1 MTLGY
6 LLGGGVGAVPHG
18 SELYDAFPGVRSTY
32 EEVSD
37 LTGIPVERMLSGD
50 LPEELRERRT
60 VGMVREAAMAL
71 AVHDQLAL
79 SGVRPGAIGGLSLGA
94 MTASCLAGAV
104 DRPAFLDVLVRSG
117 AHDEPMGGPEE
128 GLAIA
133 AVPSAA
139 EADDLTVTGEVYRA
153 GYFGRT
159 ADDSQGI
166 YLLAGHL
173 AALHRL
179 AGDRP
184 TGQVTVLPGRAV
196 AVHTPLRGHLRD
208 ALAPHIAGMAFT
220 APRIP
225 LYSCFDDKRLM
236 TAEDVRDVF
245 LRNPVDP
252 IDLTQV
258 TRAMHADGVE
268 LGVVVGGSI
277 PEGLLSFPFPVVHVQ
292 RPEDVEKLLLT
303 SYELGVEL
311 PAPGIAP

>member
-6 LLGGGVGAVPHG
+6 LLGGGVGAVPQG
-18 SELYDAFPGVRSTY
+18 TELYDAFPGVQRTY
-32 EEVSD
+32 DEVSG
-37 LTGIPVERMLSGD
+37 LTGVPVERMLAGE
-50 LPEELRERRT
+50 LPDELRERRT
-60 VGMVREAAMAL
+60 IGMVREAALAL
-71 AVHDQLAL
+71 AVHDQLAA
-79 SGVRPGAIGGLSLGA
+79 SGIRPGAIGGLSLGA

-104 DRPAFLDVLVRSG
+104 DRPAFLDVLLRSG
-117 AHDEPMGGPEE
+117 AHEEPSGGPEE

-133 AVPSAA
+133 AVPGPDG
-139 EADDLTVTGEVYRA
+139 ADELTVDGEVYRA

-159 ADDSQGI
+159 ADGAQGI

-173 AALHRL
+173 DALHRV
-179 AGDRP
+179 AGERP
-184 TGQVTVLPGRAV
+184 AGQVTVLPGRAV
-196 AVHTPLRGHLRD
+196 AVHTPLRNHLRD
-208 ALAPHIAGMAFT
+208 ALAPHVAGMAFT
-220 APRIP
+220 APDVP
-225 LYSCFDDKRLM
+225 LYSCFDEKRLT

-245 LRNPVDP
+245 LRNAVDP

-258 TRAMHADGVE
+258 TRAMHAGGVE

-311 PAPGIAP
+311 GTAP